1 MNHRFQDRE
10 WVENYANT
18 VTDRRP
24 ERIEMFDHIV
34 AQIGLLDKPTASIVE
49 LASGPG
55 LLAEKILDE
64 LPGVQ
69 YLELDYSEEMNRFAE
84 NATAKHESRR
94 AFCHIDLLAESW
106 DDILPG
112 DHDAIISNM
121 ALHDLGTPELVES
134 IYRQAK
140 GKLRPGGLFLN
151 AELVVASDH
160 SEATQDG
167 KFKVPRHREALEQL
181 GYNKVTV
188 PLDFGHYACIQGHR
202 PVT

>member
-24 ERIEMFDHIV
+24 ERVEMFDHIV
-34 AQIGLLDKPTASIVE
+34 SQIRFLGKPTASIVE

-69 YLELDYSEEMNRFAE
+69 YLGLDYSEEMNRFAVSKTE
-84 NATAKHESRR
+84 KHETRR
-94 AFCHIDLLAESW
+94 AFHHIDLLSESW

-121 ALHDLGTPELVES
+121 ALHDLGTPELVETV
-134 IYRQAK
+134 YVQALD
-140 GKLRPGGLFLN
+140 KLVPGGLFLN
-151 AELVVASDH
+151 AELVVAVDH

-167 KFKVPRHREALEQL
+167 KFKVPRHREVLKQL
-181 GYNKVTV
+181 GYKKVSV

-202 PVT
+202 PVA